1 MLSDICHVSRVKG
14 HMSHVTCHKS
24 HVTCLVSHVPIHL
37 PPVTYANNT
46 ATEPFPAISQN
57 DRSRLVRDQ
66 KISKPYASLKNKTK
80 NVIRSLQETQKWVF
94 AVAETE
100 KQRHTL
106 TDIGKSRLNG
116 NHCEKNQFLFGFSL
130 EGVAVNEGT

>member
-1 MLSDICHVSRVKG
+1 M
-14 HMSHVTCHKS
+14 
-24 HVTCLVSHVPIHL
+24 

-57 DRSRLVRDQ
+57 IRSRLVRDQ
-66 KISKPYASLKNKTK
+66 KISKRYASLKNKTK

-100 KQRHTL
+100 KQKHT
-106 TDIGKSRLNG
+106 DGYRK
-116 NHCEKNQFLFGFSL
+116 K
-130 EGVAVNEGT
+130 

>member
-1 MLSDICHVSRVKG
+1 MLCVRCQELNVIC

-66 KISKPYASLKNKTK
+66 KISKRYTSLKNKTK

-116 NHCEKNQFLFGFSL
+116 NHCEKNLFLFGFFFR
-130 EGVAVNEGT
+130 GGGG

>member
-1 MLSDICHVSRVKG
+1 MLCVRCQELNVIC

-57 DRSRLVRDQ
+57 NRSRLVWDQ
-66 KISKPYASLKNKTK
+66 KISKRYASLKNKTK

-94 AVAETE
+94 AVAESE

-116 NHCEKNQFLFGFSL
+116 NHCEKNLFLFGFFFR
-130 EGVAVNEGT
+130 GGGG